1 LPQENTNLALAI
13 NLADHA
19 ATVLLPASDLAAILT
34 EVRGL
39 RADFDRFKKNHT
51 TFAVRTTNEIDA
63 LFAKVDYIQ
72 EVRKPGKLT
81 ERRLKKLDY
90 LLASRSNEAMTFSE
104 IGKILE
110 LGSRSPDKSSSTRRQ
125 SMTKLGKILASKP
138 TVYEVTDSKTQKGA
152 KLVKLTKGYYQHCK
166 KEFFGV

>member
-1 LPQENTNLALAI
+1 MILSAQDIAMILA
-13 NLADHA
+13 
-19 ATVLLPASDLAAILT
+19 

-39 RADFDRFKKNHT
+39 RAESDRFKKVHND
-51 TFAVRTTNEIDA
+51 FAVRTTNEIDE
-63 LFAKVDYIQ
+63 LFAKVGHIQ
-72 EVRKPGKLT
+72 EARRPGKLT

-110 LGSRSPDKSSSTRRQ
+110 LGRRDEKTNTRPQ
-125 SMTKLGKILASKP
+125 AMTKFGKILESKKAC
-138 TVYEVTDSKTQKGA
+138 YEVTESRTQSGA
-152 KLVKLTKGYYQHCK
+152 KMVKLTRDYYQHCQ